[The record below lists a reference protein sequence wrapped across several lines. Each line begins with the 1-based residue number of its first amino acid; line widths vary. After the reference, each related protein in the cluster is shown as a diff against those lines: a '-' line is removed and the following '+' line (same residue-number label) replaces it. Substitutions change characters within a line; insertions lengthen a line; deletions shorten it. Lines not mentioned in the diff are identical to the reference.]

1 MASTIP
7 EELITALHKGDH
19 KAFEKIFNLYYN
31 NVKYFIFDLVKT
43 EHDAENLA
51 QDVFEKLWNSRN
63 TLDPDKNLKTY
74 IYITARNISLNFIH
88 KRILRNQCV
97 VDQKEM
103 KEETVSTEEQI
114 FAEELQLL
122 LDMKVEELSGR
133 RKEIYKLSINEG
145 FSDEEIS
152 EKLKIDVRTV
162 KNTLRTAISE
172 VRRKIA
178 GFVALVF

>member
-1 MASTIP
+1 
-7 EELITALHKGDH
+7 
-19 KAFEKIFNLYYN
+19 
-31 NVKYFIFDLVKT
+31 
-43 EHDAENLA
+43 
-51 QDVFEKLWNSRN
+51 
-63 TLDPDKNLKTY
+63 
-74 IYITARNISLNFIH
+74 
-88 KRILRNQCV
+88 
-97 VDQKEM
+97 M